1 MSPAPAIPTALRRVL
16 RLATAALPVTAV
28 LSAVAVL
35 AGGAFSAAA
44 EPSWAAAGT
53 LVLVLAGV
61 VAGAAKRMPS
71 RARQEPTVAD
81 DLALGAPLVAAS
93 VLVAVLA
100 GEGLFPLVYLVMAGL
115 VGFLRF
121 SAAAVLVLLAVGL
134 DALAASRSGTPRTAE
149 LASHAV
155 FLALFAA
162 TYRLVLNARLAL
174 ARRAEV
180 DAVRNRL
187 REVEE
192 NARTFRLVDSG
203 SAERTEGTD
212 AREKWLLASVQQ
224 VEGAV
229 GAVLDVAELA
239 IRGHTCAAFLLDADD
254 RMLRLHD
261 CRSPSEAVQRAPIP
275 AGEGILGGVVR
286 RGVAVRMTSA
296 SALRGVGWYESKVAV
311 RSVLAVPLQERSGQ
325 LRGVLLADRLEAE
338 AFTDADEQLLTI
350 LGREVLRAL
359 EVERVLGEV
368 RRGRDE
374 KTRFFGAIE
383 ELNRAVDPSAVFAA
397 VLENARTLASLDFV
411 ALTLVQEEDGARVH
425 RVAKVT
431 GGSAAA
437 RSLEGRSFPDNNG
450 LVANVVRY
458 GAPLPGRALPNMEQK
473 VVFDEDTE
481 IRGLGALRILPLVAA
496 DRILGTLVAGT
507 RARGALG
514 EDVLRMLEVLAIQA
528 AQAVLRAQLFEQTE
542 RLATTD
548 GLTSLANRRNFQA
561 RAGQALAQAVLRAQL
576 FEQTERLATTDG
588 LTSLAN
594 RRNFQARA
602 GQALAQAR
610 RYGRA
615 CAVLITDID
624 HFKVVNDTYGH
635 PAGDVVLRGVAQML
649 REQARDTDVVARYG
663 GEEFA
668 VVMPETDLR
677 GAQVIAERLREA
689 VAARS
694 FHTDLGPVRV
704 TLSIGLA
711 ASPGDG
717 TEMEALVQLAD
728 QCLYQA
734 KRGGRN
740 RVVTADALRPARLQA
755 G

>member
-1 MSPAPAIPTALRRVL
+1 MSPAPAIPTALRRAL
-16 RLATAALPVTAV
+16 RWLLAALPIASV
-28 LSAVAVL
+28 LTTVAVL
-35 AGGAFSAAA
+35 AGGAFSAGA
-44 EPSWAAAGT
+44 EASWAAAGT
-53 LVLVLAGV
+53 LVLVLAGL
-61 VAGAAKRMPS
+61 VAGALRRVP
-71 RARQEPTVAD
+71 ARPGRERTVGD

-93 VLVAVLA
+93 VLVAALA

-121 SAAAVLVLLAVGL
+121 SAASLLVLLAVGL
-134 DALAASRSGTPRTAE
+134 DALQATRSVTSRAAE
-149 LASHAV
+149 LAAHAV

-180 DAVRNRL
+180 DAVKNRL

-192 NARTFRLVDSG
+192 DARTFRLVDSG
-203 SAERTEGTD
+203 SAERTDGAA
-212 AREKWLLASVQQ
+212 AREKWLLASVQE

-239 IRGHTCAAFLLDADD
+239 IKSHTCAAFLLDADD

-261 CRSPSEAVQRAPIP
+261 CRSASEEVQRAPIP

-296 SALRGVGWYESKVAV
+296 VGLRGVGWYESHTGV

-338 AFTDADEQLLTI
+338 AFTDADEQLLST
-350 LGREVLRAL
+350 LAREVLRAL

-374 KTRFFGAIE
+374 KTRFFRAIE

-397 VLENARTLASLDFV
+397 VLENAQALAALDFA
-411 ALTLVQEEDGARVH
+411 ALTLVQEEEGARVH
-425 RVAKVT
+425 RVAKVV
-431 GGSAAA
+431 GGTAAA
-437 RSLEGRSFPDNNG
+437 RALEGRAFADNNG

-458 GAPLPGRALPNMEQK
+458 GTPLPGRALPSMEQK

-542 RLATTD
+542 RLATID
-548 GLTSLANRRNFQA
+548 GLTSLANRRTFQA
-561 RAGQALAQAVLRAQL
+561 RA
-576 FEQTERLATTDG
+576 E
-588 LTSLAN
+588 
-594 RRNFQARA
+594 
-602 GQALAQAR
+602 QALAQAR

-635 PAGDVVLRGVAQML
+635 PAGDVVLKGVAQML

-668 VVMPETDLR
+668 VVMPETDLK
-677 GAQVIAERLREA
+677 GAQVIAERLRES

-694 FHTDLGPVRV
+694 FHTELGPVRV
-704 TLSIGLA
+704 TLSLGLA
-711 ASPGDG
+711 ASPVDG
-717 TEMEALVQLAD
+717 TEMAVLVQLAD

-734 KRGGRN
+734 KRSGRN
-740 RVVTADALRPARLQA
+740 RLVTAEALRPTRLQT

>member
-1 MSPAPAIPTALRRVL
+1 MSAAPALPTQVRRTLRWAAAGLPLAGVL
-16 RLATAALPVTAV
+16 A
-28 LSAVAVL
+28 AVALLVSGL
-35 AGGAFSAAA
+35 FPAAE
-44 EPSWAAAGT
+44 EPSWAAPGA

-61 VAGAAKRMPS
+61 AAAAGRRTPVHHQKERS
-71 RARQEPTVAD
+71 LGD

-93 VLVAVLA
+93 VLVADLA
-100 GEGLFPLVYLVMAGL
+100 GDGLFPLVYLVMAGL

-121 SAAAVLVLLAVGL
+121 SAASLLVLLAVGMDGL
-134 DALAASRSGTPRTAE
+134 RLGRSGTPRTAE
-149 LASHAV
+149 VAAHAL
-155 FLALFAA
+155 FLVLFAA

-192 NARTFRLVDSG
+192 DARTFRLVDSG
-203 SAERTEGTD
+203 SAERAGGP
-212 AREKWLLASVQQ
+212 AAQEKWLLASVQQ

-239 IRGHTCAAFLLDADD
+239 IRSHSCAAFLLDADD

-261 CRSPSEAVQRAPIP
+261 CRSSSELVQRAPVP

-286 RGVAVRMTSA
+286 RGVAVRMA
-296 SALRGVGWYESKVAV
+296 SEGGLRGVGWYQSNVGVK
-311 RSVLAVPLQERSGQ
+311 SVLAVPLQERSGQ

-338 AFTDADEQLLTI
+338 AFTDGDEQLLST
-350 LGREVLRAL
+350 LAREVLRAL

-374 KTRFFGAIE
+374 KARFFSAIE
-383 ELNRAVDPSAVFAA
+383 ELNRAVDPAAVFAA
-397 VLENARTLASLDFV
+397 VVENARTLAALDFV
-411 ALTLVQEEDGARVH
+411 AVTLVQEEEGARVH
-425 RVAKVT
+425 RVAKVA
-431 GGSAAA
+431 GSTTA
-437 RSLEGRSFPDNNG
+437 RALEGRSFPDNNG

-458 GAPLPGRALPNMEQK
+458 GAPLPGRALPQMEQK
-473 VVFDEDTE
+473 VVFDDRTE
-481 IRGLGALRILPLVAA
+481 VRGLGALRILPLVAA

-507 RARGALG
+507 KARGALG

-542 RLATTD
+542 RLATID
-548 GLTSLANRRNFQA
+548 GLTSLANRRTFQA
-561 RAGQALAQAVLRAQL
+561 RAA
-576 FEQTERLATTDG
+576 
-588 LTSLAN
+588 
-594 RRNFQARA
+594 
-602 GQALAQAR
+602 QALAQAR

-624 HFKVVNDTYGH
+624 HFKAVNDTYGH

-689 VAARS
+689 VAART
-694 FHTDLGPVRV
+694 FATELGPVRV
-704 TLSIGLA
+704 TLSVGLA
-711 ASPGDG
+711 ASPQDG
-717 TEMEALVQLAD
+717 TDMDALVQLAD
-728 QCLYQA
+728 GCLYQA
-734 KRGGRN
+734 KREGRN
-740 RVVTADALRPARLQA
+740 RVVTAEGLRPARLQA
-755 G
+755 S

>member
-1 MSPAPAIPTALRRVL
+1 MSAAPALPTQVRRTLRWAAAGL
-16 RLATAALPVTAV
+16 PLAG
-28 LSAVAVL
+28 VL
-35 AGGAFSAAA
+35 AAVVLLVSGLFPAAE
-44 EPSWAAAGT
+44 EPSWAAPGA

-61 VAGAAKRMPS
+61 AAAAGRRTPVHHQKERS
-71 RARQEPTVAD
+71 LGD

-93 VLVAVLA
+93 VLVADLA
-100 GEGLFPLVYLVMAGL
+100 GDGLFPLVYLVMAGL

-121 SAAAVLVLLAVGL
+121 SAASLLVLLAVGMDGL
-134 DALAASRSGTPRTAE
+134 RLGRSGTPRTAE
-149 LASHAV
+149 VAAHAL
-155 FLALFAA
+155 FLVLFAA

-192 NARTFRLVDSG
+192 DARTFRLVDSG
-203 SAERTEGTD
+203 SAERAGGP
-212 AREKWLLASVQQ
+212 AAQEKWLLASVQQ

-239 IRGHTCAAFLLDADD
+239 IRSHSCAAFLLDADD

-261 CRSPSEAVQRAPIP
+261 CRSSSELVQRAPVP

-286 RGVAVRMTSA
+286 RGVAVRMA
-296 SALRGVGWYESKVAV
+296 SEGGLRGVGWYQSNVGVK
-311 RSVLAVPLQERSGQ
+311 SVLAVPLQERSGQ

-338 AFTDADEQLLTI
+338 AFTDGDEQLLST
-350 LGREVLRAL
+350 LAREVLRAL

-374 KTRFFGAIE
+374 KARFFSAIE
-383 ELNRAVDPSAVFAA
+383 ELNRAVDPAAVFAA
-397 VLENARTLASLDFV
+397 VVENARTLAALDFV
-411 ALTLVQEEDGARVH
+411 AVTLVQEEEGARVH
-425 RVAKVT
+425 RVAKVA
-431 GGSAAA
+431 GSTTA
-437 RSLEGRSFPDNNG
+437 RALEGRSFPDNNG

-458 GAPLPGRALPNMEQK
+458 GAPLPGRALPQMEQK
-473 VVFDEDTE
+473 VVFDDRTE
-481 IRGLGALRILPLVAA
+481 VRGLGALRILPLVAA

-507 RARGALG
+507 KARGALG

-542 RLATTD
+542 RLATID
-548 GLTSLANRRNFQA
+548 GLTSLANRRTFQA
-561 RAGQALAQAVLRAQL
+561 RAA
-576 FEQTERLATTDG
+576 
-588 LTSLAN
+588 
-594 RRNFQARA
+594 
-602 GQALAQAR
+602 QALAQAR

-624 HFKVVNDTYGH
+624 HFKAVNDTYGH

-689 VAARS
+689 VAART
-694 FHTDLGPVRV
+694 FATELGPVRV
-704 TLSIGLA
+704 TLSVGLA
-711 ASPGDG
+711 ASPQDG
-717 TEMEALVQLAD
+717 TDMDALVQLAD
-728 QCLYQA
+728 GCLYQA
-734 KRGGRN
+734 KREGRN
-740 RVVTADALRPARLQA
+740 RVVTAEGLRPARLQA
-755 G
+755 S

>member
-1 MSPAPAIPTALRRVL
+1 MSPAPAIPTALRRAL
-16 RLATAALPVTAV
+16 RWVFAGLPVAAV
-28 LSAVAVL
+28 LTTVAVL
-35 AGGAFSAAA
+35 ASGAFSAGAQ
-44 EPSWAAAGT
+44 PSWAAAGT

-61 VAGAAKRMPS
+61 VSGTARRTPS
-71 RARQEPTVAD
+71 RAGRDRTVGD

-93 VLVAVLA
+93 VLVAALA

-121 SAAAVLVLLAVGL
+121 GAASLLVLLAVGL
-134 DALAASRSGTPRTAE
+134 DALQASRSETPRTAE
-149 LASHAV
+149 LAAHAL
-155 FLALFAA
+155 FLVLFAA

-192 NARTFRLVDSG
+192 DARTFRLVDSG
-203 SAERTEGTD
+203 SAERTDG
-212 AREKWLLASVQQ
+212 AAAQEKWLLASVQE

-239 IRGHTCAAFLLDADD
+239 IHGHTCAAFLLDADD

-261 CRSPSEAVQRAPIP
+261 CRTLSEEVQRAPLP

-286 RGVAVRMTSA
+286 RGVSVRMTA
-296 SALRGVGWYESKVAV
+296 ATGLRGVGWYATHVGVK
-311 RSVLAVPLQERSGQ
+311 SVLAVPLQERSGQ
-325 LRGVLLADRLEAE
+325 LRGVLLVDRLEPE
-338 AFTDADEQLLTI
+338 PFTDADEQLLAI
-350 LGREVLRAL
+350 LAREVLRAL

-374 KTRFFGAIE
+374 KTRFFRAIE
-383 ELNRAVDPSAVFAA
+383 ELNRAVDPGAVFAA
-397 VLENARTLASLDFV
+397 VLENARALAALDFV
-411 ALTLVQEEDGARVH
+411 ALTLVQEEEGARVH
-425 RVAKVT
+425 RVAKVV

-437 RSLEGRSFPDNNG
+437 RALEGRTFADNNG

-458 GAPLPGRALPNMEQK
+458 GTPLPGRALPSMEQK
-473 VVFDEDTE
+473 VVFDEETE

-548 GLTSLANRRNFQA
+548 GLTSLANRRTFQA
-561 RAGQALAQAVLRAQL
+561 RA
-576 FEQTERLATTDG
+576 E
-588 LTSLAN
+588 
-594 RRNFQARA
+594 
-602 GQALAQAR
+602 QALAQAR

-694 FHTDLGPVRV
+694 FHTELGPVRV
-704 TLSIGLA
+704 TLSVGLA
-711 ASPGDG
+711 ASPNDG

-734 KRGGRN
+734 KRAGRN
-740 RVVTADALRPARLQA
+740 RVVTAEALRPARLQA

>member
-1 MSPAPAIPTALRRVL
+1 MSAAPAIPTALRRTV
-16 RLATAALPVTAV
+16 RWAAAALPAA
-28 LSAVAVL
+28 SVL
-35 AGGAFSAAA
+35 AAVGLLASGLFPSVR
-44 EPSWAAAGT
+44 EPSWAAPAA

-61 VAGAAKRMPS
+61 AAGAGRRTP
-71 RARQEPTVAD
+71 RQGGEERSLAD
-81 DLALGAPLVAAS
+81 DLALGAPLVTAS
-93 VLVAVLA
+93 VLVAALV

-121 SAAAVLVLLAVGL
+121 GAASLLVLLAVGL
-134 DALAASRSGTPRTAE
+134 DGLRVSRSGTPHPAE
-149 LASHAV
+149 LAAHAV
-155 FLALFAA
+155 FLLLFAA

-174 ARRAEV
+174 ARHAET

-192 NARTFRLVDSG
+192 DARTFRLVDSG
-203 SAERTEGTD
+203 SAERTGG
-212 AREKWLLASVQQ
+212 AAAQEKWLLASVQQ

-239 IRGHTCAAFLLDADD
+239 IRSHTCAAFLLDADD

-261 CRSPSEAVQRAPIP
+261 CRSTSEGVQRARIP

-286 RGVAVRMTSA
+286 RGVAVRMVSEGGV
-296 SALRGVGWYESKVAV
+296 RGVGWYQRHVLVKAV
-311 RSVLAVPLQERSGQ
+311 CAVPLQEQSGQ

-338 AFTDADEQLLTI
+338 AFTDGDEQLLTT
-350 LGREVLRAL
+350 LAREVLRAL

-374 KTRFFGAIE
+374 KARFFRAIE
-383 ELNRAVDPSAVFAA
+383 ELNRAVDPGAVFAA
-397 VLENARTLASLDFV
+397 VVENARALGALDFV
-411 ALTLVQEEDGARVH
+411 AVTLVQEENGARVH
-425 RVAKVT
+425 RVAKVA
-431 GGSAAA
+431 GSPTA
-437 RSLEGRSFPDNNG
+437 RALEGRSFPDNNG

-473 VVFDEDTE
+473 IVFDDGTE
-481 IRGLGALRILPLVAA
+481 VRGLGALRILPLVAA

-507 RARGALG
+507 KSRGALG

-542 RLATTD
+542 RLATID
-548 GLTSLANRRNFQA
+548 GLTALANRRTFQS
-561 RAGQALAQAVLRAQL
+561 RAA
-576 FEQTERLATTDG
+576 
-588 LTSLAN
+588 
-594 RRNFQARA
+594 
-602 GQALAQAR
+602 QALAQAR

-624 HFKVVNDTYGH
+624 HFKTVNDTYGH

-677 GAQVIAERLREA
+677 GALVIAERLREA
-689 VAARS
+689 VAARA
-694 FHTDLGPVRV
+694 FQTDLGPVRV
-704 TLSIGLA
+704 TLSLGLA
-711 ASPGDG
+711 ASPQDG
-717 TEMEALVQLAD
+717 TEMDALVQLAD
-728 QCLYQA
+728 ACLYRA
-734 KRGGRN
+734 KREGRN
-740 RVVTADALRPARLQA
+740 RVVTSEALRPARLQA

>member
-1 MSPAPAIPTALRRVL
+1 MSAAPALPTQVRRTLRWAAAGLPLAGVL
-16 RLATAALPVTAV
+16 A
-28 LSAVAVL
+28 AVALLVSGL
-35 AGGAFSAAA
+35 FPAAE
-44 EPSWAAAGT
+44 EPSWAAPGA

-61 VAGAAKRMPS
+61 AAAAGRRTPVHHQKER
-71 RARQEPTVAD
+71 RLGD

-93 VLVAVLA
+93 VLVADLA
-100 GEGLFPLVYLVMAGL
+100 GDGLFPLVYLVMAGL

-121 SAAAVLVLLAVGL
+121 SAASLLVLLAVGMDGL
-134 DALAASRSGTPRTAE
+134 RLGRSGTPRTAE
-149 LASHAV
+149 VAAHAL
-155 FLALFAA
+155 FLVLFAA

-192 NARTFRLVDSG
+192 DARTFRLVDSG
-203 SAERTEGTD
+203 SAERAGGP
-212 AREKWLLASVQQ
+212 AAQEKWLLASVQQ

-239 IRGHTCAAFLLDADD
+239 IRSHSCAAFLLDADD

-261 CRSPSEAVQRAPIP
+261 CRSSSELVQRAPVP

-286 RGVAVRMTSA
+286 RGVAVRMA
-296 SALRGVGWYESKVAV
+296 SEGGLRGVGWYQSNVGVK
-311 RSVLAVPLQERSGQ
+311 SVLAVPLQERSGQ

-338 AFTDADEQLLTI
+338 AFTDGDEQLLST
-350 LGREVLRAL
+350 LAREVLRAL

-374 KTRFFGAIE
+374 KARFFSAIE
-383 ELNRAVDPSAVFAA
+383 ELNRAVDPAAVFAA
-397 VLENARTLASLDFV
+397 VVENARTLAALDFV
-411 ALTLVQEEDGARVH
+411 AVTLVQEEEGARVH
-425 RVAKVT
+425 RVAKVA
-431 GGSAAA
+431 GSTTA
-437 RSLEGRSFPDNNG
+437 RALEGRSFPDNNG

-458 GAPLPGRALPNMEQK
+458 GAPLPGRALPQMEQK
-473 VVFDEDTE
+473 VVFDDRTE
-481 IRGLGALRILPLVAA
+481 VRGLGALRILPLVAA

-507 RARGALG
+507 KARGALG

-542 RLATTD
+542 RLATID
-548 GLTSLANRRNFQA
+548 GLTSLANRRTFQA
-561 RAGQALAQAVLRAQL
+561 RAA
-576 FEQTERLATTDG
+576 
-588 LTSLAN
+588 
-594 RRNFQARA
+594 
-602 GQALAQAR
+602 QALAQAR

-624 HFKVVNDTYGH
+624 HFKAVNDTYGH

-689 VAARS
+689 VAART
-694 FHTDLGPVRV
+694 FATELGPVRV
-704 TLSIGLA
+704 TLSVGLA
-711 ASPGDG
+711 ASPQDG
-717 TEMEALVQLAD
+717 TDMDALVQLAD
-728 QCLYQA
+728 GCLYQA
-734 KRGGRN
+734 KREGRN
-740 RVVTADALRPARLQA
+740 RVVTAEGLRPARLQA
-755 G
+755 S

>member
-1 MSPAPAIPTALRRVL
+1 MSPSAAIPAPLRRALRWAVGG
-16 RLATAALPVTAV
+16 LPLLAV
-28 LSAVAVL
+28 LTTVAVL
-35 AGGAFSAAA
+35 QGGAFSAAA
-44 EPSWAAAGT
+44 EPSWVAAGT
-53 LVLVLAGV
+53 LVLVLGGV
-61 VAGAAKRMPS
+61 VAGALR
-71 RARQEPTVAD
+71 RAPRRLGKERTVGD

-93 VLVAVLA
+93 VLVAALA

-121 SAAAVLVLLAVGL
+121 SAASLLVLFAVGL
-134 DALAASRSGTPRTAE
+134 DALQMAHSGGPRTAQ
-149 LASHAV
+149 LAAH
-155 FLALFAA
+155 ALFLVLFAG

-192 NARTFRLVDSG
+192 DARTFRLVDSG
-203 SAERTEGTD
+203 SAQRAEGT
-212 AREKWLLASVQQ
+212 AAQEKWLLASVQQ

-239 IRGHTCAAFLLDADD
+239 IKSHTCAAFLLDADD
-254 RMLRLHD
+254 RTLRLHD
-261 CRSPSEAVQRAPIP
+261 CRSLCEDVQRAPIP

-286 RGVAVRMTSA
+286 RGVAVRMA
-296 SALRGVGWYESKVAV
+296 SAAGLRGVGWYQGHLEVK
-311 RSVLAVPLQERSGQ
+311 SVLAVPLQEVSGQ
-325 LRGVLLADRLEAE
+325 LRGVLLADRLEPQ
-338 AFTDADEQLLTI
+338 AFTDADEQLLSI
-350 LGREVLRAL
+350 LAREVLRAL

-374 KTRFFGAIE
+374 KTRFFRAIE
-383 ELNRAVDPSAVFAA
+383 ELNRAVDPGAVFGA
-397 VLENARTLASLDFV
+397 VLENAQTLASLDFA
-411 ALTLVQEEDGARVH
+411 ALTLVQEEGAARVH
-425 RVAKVT
+425 RVAKVV
-431 GGSAAA
+431 GGSAGA
-437 RSLEGRSFPDNNG
+437 RALEGRVFPDNNG

-473 VVFDEDTE
+473 VVFDDATE
-481 IRGLGALRILPLVAA
+481 LRGLGALRILPLVAA

-514 EDVLRMLEVLAIQA
+514 EDVIRMLEVLAIQA

-548 GLTSLANRRNFQA
+548 GLTALANRRTFQI
-561 RAGQALAQAVLRAQL
+561 RAGQ
-576 FEQTERLATTDG
+576 T
-588 LTSLAN
+588 
-594 RRNFQARA
+594 
-602 GQALAQAR
+602 LAQAR

-615 CAVLITDID
+615 CAVLMTDID
-624 HFKVVNDTYGH
+624 HFKAVNDTYGH
-635 PAGDVVLRGVAQML
+635 PAGDVVLKGVAQML

-668 VVMPETDLR
+668 VVMPETDVR

-689 VAARS
+689 VAARV
-694 FHTDLGPVRV
+694 FHTELGPVRV

-711 ASPGDG
+711 ASPEDG
-717 TEMEALVQLAD
+717 TEMDALVQLAD

-734 KRGGRN
+734 KRSGRN
-740 RVVTADALRPARLQA
+740 RLVTAESMRPARLQA

>member
-1 MSPAPAIPTALRRVL
+1 MSPSLAIPTAFRRVL
-16 RLATAALPVTAV
+16 RWCLAGLPVAAV
-28 LSAVAVL
+28 LTTVAVL

-61 VAGAAKRMPS
+61 AAGAMRGTAQRAS
-71 RARQEPTVAD
+71 RERTVGD

-93 VLVAVLA
+93 VLVATLA

-121 SAAAVLVLLAVGL
+121 SAASLLVLLAVGL
-134 DALAASRSGTPRTAE
+134 DALQSSRSGTPRTAE
-149 LASHAV
+149 LAAHAL

-192 NARTFRLVDSG
+192 DARTFRLVDSG
-203 SAERTEGTD
+203 STERTDGE
-212 AREKWLLASVQQ
+212 AAQEKWLLASVQQ

-261 CRSPSEAVQRAPIP
+261 CRSPSEAVQRAPVP

-286 RGVAVRMTSA
+286 RAVAVRMSSA
-296 SALRGVGWYESKVAV
+296 TGLRGVGWYQRHVGVK
-311 RSVLAVPLQERSGQ
+311 SVLAVPLQERSGQ

-338 AFTDADEQLLTI
+338 AFTDADEQLLAI
-350 LGREVLRAL
+350 LAREVLRAL

-374 KTRFFGAIE
+374 KTRFFRAIE
-383 ELNRAVDPSAVFAA
+383 ELNRAVDPGAVFAA
-397 VLENARTLASLDFV
+397 VLENARALGSLDFV
-411 ALTLVQEEDGARVH
+411 ALTLVQEEEGARVH
-425 RVAKVT
+425 RVAKVS

-437 RSLEGRSFPDNNG
+437 RALEGRTFPDNNG

-548 GLTSLANRRNFQA
+548 GLTCLANRRTFQA
-561 RAGQALAQAVLRAQL
+561 RA
-576 FEQTERLATTDG
+576 E
-588 LTSLAN
+588 
-594 RRNFQARA
+594 
-602 GQALAQAR
+602 QALAQAR
-610 RYGRA
+610 RYGRV

-635 PAGDVVLRGVAQML
+635 PAGDTVLKGVAQML

-677 GAQVIAERLREA
+677 GAQVIAERLRET
-689 VAARS
+689 VAARI
-694 FHTDLGPVRV
+694 FHTELGPVRV
-704 TLSIGLA
+704 TLSVGLA
-711 ASPGDG
+711 ASPEDG
-717 TEMEALVQLAD
+717 TEMDALVQLAD

-734 KRGGRN
+734 KRAGRN
-740 RVVTADALRPARLQA
+740 RVVTAEALRPARLHA

>member
-1 MSPAPAIPTALRRVL
+1 MSAAPALPTQVRRTLRWAAAGL
-16 RLATAALPVTAV
+16 PLAG
-28 LSAVAVL
+28 VL
-35 AGGAFSAAA
+35 AAVVLLVSGLFPAAE
-44 EPSWAAAGT
+44 EPSWAAPGA

-61 VAGAAKRMPS
+61 AAAAGRRTPVHHQKERS
-71 RARQEPTVAD
+71 LGD

-93 VLVAVLA
+93 VLVADLA
-100 GEGLFPLVYLVMAGL
+100 GDGLFPLVYLVMAGL

-121 SAAAVLVLLAVGL
+121 SAASLLVLLAVGMDGL
-134 DALAASRSGTPRTAE
+134 RLGRSGTPRTAE
-149 LASHAV
+149 VAAHAL
-155 FLALFAA
+155 FLVLFAA

-180 DAVRNRL
+180 DAVRNQL

-192 NARTFRLVDSG
+192 DARTFRLVDSG
-203 SAERTEGTD
+203 SAERAGGP
-212 AREKWLLASVQQ
+212 AAQEKWLLASVQQ

-239 IRGHTCAAFLLDADD
+239 IRSHSCAAFLLDADD

-261 CRSPSEAVQRAPIP
+261 CRSSSELVQRAPVP

-286 RGVAVRMTSA
+286 RGVAVRMA
-296 SALRGVGWYESKVAV
+296 SEGGLRGVGWYQSNVGVK
-311 RSVLAVPLQERSGQ
+311 SVLAVPLQERSGQ

-338 AFTDADEQLLTI
+338 AFTDGDEQLLST
-350 LGREVLRAL
+350 LAREVLRAL

-374 KTRFFGAIE
+374 KARFFSAIE
-383 ELNRAVDPSAVFAA
+383 ELNRAVDPAAVFAA
-397 VLENARTLASLDFV
+397 VVENARTLAALDFV
-411 ALTLVQEEDGARVH
+411 AVTLVQEEEGARVH
-425 RVAKVT
+425 RVAKVA
-431 GGSAAA
+431 GSTTA
-437 RSLEGRSFPDNNG
+437 RALEGRSFPDNNG

-458 GAPLPGRALPNMEQK
+458 GAPLPGRALPQMEQK
-473 VVFDEDTE
+473 VVFDDRTE
-481 IRGLGALRILPLVAA
+481 VRGLGALRILPLVAA

-507 RARGALG
+507 KARGALG

-542 RLATTD
+542 RLATID
-548 GLTSLANRRNFQA
+548 GLTSLANRRTFQA
-561 RAGQALAQAVLRAQL
+561 RAA
-576 FEQTERLATTDG
+576 
-588 LTSLAN
+588 
-594 RRNFQARA
+594 
-602 GQALAQAR
+602 QALAQAR

-624 HFKVVNDTYGH
+624 HFKAVNDTYGH

-689 VAARS
+689 VAART
-694 FHTDLGPVRV
+694 FATELGPVRV
-704 TLSIGLA
+704 TLSVGLA
-711 ASPGDG
+711 ASPQDG
-717 TEMEALVQLAD
+717 TDMDALVQLAD
-728 QCLYQA
+728 GCLYQA
-734 KRGGRN
+734 KREGRN
-740 RVVTADALRPARLQA
+740 RVVTAEGLRPARLQA
-755 G
+755 S

>member
-1 MSPAPAIPTALRRVL
+1 MSPAPPIPTALRRAI
-16 RLATAALPVTAV
+16 RWATAALPIVAV
-28 LSAVAVL
+28 LTTVAVL
-35 AGGAFSAAA
+35 AGGSFSAAA

-61 VAGAAKRMPS
+61 GAGVRRRMPARAGA
-71 RARQEPTVAD
+71 EPTVGG

-93 VLVAVLA
+93 ILVAALA

-121 SAAAVLVLLAVGL
+121 SAASLLVLLAVGL
-134 DALAASRSGTPRTAE
+134 DALQASRSGTPRTAE
-149 LASHAV
+149 LAAHAV

-192 NARTFRLVDSG
+192 DARTFRLVDSG
-203 SAERTEGTD
+203 SAERKEGE
-212 AREKWLLASVQQ
+212 AAQEKWLLASVQE

-239 IRGHTCAAFLLDADD
+239 VRGYSCAVYLLDADD

-261 CRSPSEAVQRAPIP
+261 CRSPSEAVRRAPIP

-286 RGVAVRMTSA
+286 RSVAVRMA
-296 SALRGVGWYESKVAV
+296 SATGLRGVAWYETHVAV
-311 RSVLAVPLQERSGQ
+311 KAVLAVPLQERSGQ

-350 LGREVLRAL
+350 LACEVLRAL

-374 KTRFFGAIE
+374 KSRFFRAIE

-397 VLENARTLASLDFV
+397 VLENARTLASLDFA
-411 ALTLVQEEDGARVH
+411 ALTLVQEEEGARLH
-425 RVAKVT
+425 RVAKVV
-431 GGSAAA
+431 GGSAGA
-437 RSLEGRSFPDNNG
+437 RALEGRAFPDNNG

-458 GAPLPGRALPNMEQK
+458 GAPLPGRALPNMEQR
-473 VVFDEDTE
+473 VVFDDETE

-548 GLTSLANRRNFQA
+548 GLTCLANRRTFQA
-561 RAGQALAQAVLRAQL
+561 RA
-576 FEQTERLATTDG
+576 E
-588 LTSLAN
+588 
-594 RRNFQARA
+594 
-602 GQALAQAR
+602 QALAQAR

-624 HFKVVNDTYGH
+624 HFKAVNDTYGH
-635 PAGDVVLRGVAQML
+635 PAGDTVLRGVAQML

-689 VAARS
+689 VAARA
-694 FHTDLGPVRV
+694 FHTELGPVRV

-711 ASPGDG
+711 ASPQDG
-717 TEMEALVQLAD
+717 VDMEPLVQLAD

-734 KRGGRN
+734 KRAGRN
-740 RVVTADALRPARLQA
+740 RVVTSDALRPTRLQA

>member
-1 MSPAPAIPTALRRVL
+1 MSPPPAIPTPLRRALRWAVWG
-16 RLATAALPVTAV
+16 LPIVAV
-28 LSAVAVL
+28 LTTVAVL
-35 AGGAFSAAA
+35 ASGSFSAAG

-61 VAGAAKRMPS
+61 AAGALRRPPR
-71 RARQEPTVAD
+71 RAGTERPVGD

-93 VLVAVLA
+93 VLVAALA

-121 SAAAVLVLLAVGL
+121 SAASLLVLLAVGL
-134 DALAASRSGTPRTAE
+134 DALQMSRSGGARTAQ
-149 LASHAV
+149 LAAH
-155 FLALFAA
+155 ALFLVLFAG

-192 NARTFRLVDSG
+192 DARTFRLVDSG
-203 SAERTEGTD
+203 SAERAEGT
-212 AREKWLLASVQQ
+212 AAQAKWLLASVQQ

-239 IRGHTCAAFLLDADD
+239 IHSHTCAAFLLDADD

-261 CRSPSEAVQRAPIP
+261 CRSLSENVQRAPVP

-286 RGVAVRMTSA
+286 RGVAVRMA
-296 SALRGVGWYESKVAV
+296 SATGLRGVGWYQGHVGVK
-311 RSVLAVPLQERSGQ
+311 SVLAVPLQERSGQ

-338 AFTDADEQLLTI
+338 AFTDADEQLLAI
-350 LGREVLRAL
+350 LAREVLRAL

-374 KTRFFGAIE
+374 KTRFFRAIE
-383 ELNRAVDPSAVFAA
+383 ELNRAVDPGAVFAA
-397 VLENARTLASLDFV
+397 VLENAQSLASLDFA
-411 ALTLVQEEDGARVH
+411 ALTLVQEEGDARVH
-425 RVAKVT
+425 RVAKVV
-431 GGSAAA
+431 GGSAGA
-437 RSLEGRSFPDNNG
+437 RTLEGRVFPDNNG

-473 VVFDEDTE
+473 VVFDDATE
-481 IRGLGALRILPLVAA
+481 LRGLGALRILPLVAA

-514 EDVLRMLEVLAIQA
+514 EDVIRMLEVLAIQA

-548 GLTSLANRRNFQA
+548 GLTSLANRRTFQI
-561 RAGQALAQAVLRAQL
+561 RAGQ
-576 FEQTERLATTDG
+576 T
-588 LTSLAN
+588 
-594 RRNFQARA
+594 
-602 GQALAQAR
+602 LAQAR
-610 RYGRA
+610 RYARA
-615 CAVLITDID
+615 CAVLMTDID
-624 HFKVVNDTYGH
+624 HFKTVNDTYGH
-635 PAGDVVLRGVAQML
+635 PAGDVVLKGVAQML
-649 REQARDTDVVARYG
+649 KEQARDTDVVARYG

-689 VAARS
+689 VAARL
-694 FHTDLGPVRV
+694 FHTELGPVRV

-711 ASPGDG
+711 ASPEDG
-717 TEMEALVQLAD
+717 TEMDALVQLAD

-734 KRGGRN
+734 KRAGRN
-740 RVVTADALRPARLQA
+740 RVVTAESLRPARLQA

>member
-1 MSPAPAIPTALRRVL
+1 MPAR
-16 RLATAALPVTAV
+16 
-28 LSAVAVL
+28 
-35 AGGAFSAAA
+35 AGR
-44 EPSWAAAGT
+44 E
-53 LVLVLAGV
+53 
-61 VAGAAKRMPS
+61 R
-71 RARQEPTVAD
+71 TVGD

-93 VLVAVLA
+93 VLVAALA
-100 GEGLFPLVYLVMAGL
+100 GEGLFPLAYLVMAGL

-121 SAAAVLVLLAVGL
+121 SAASLLVLLAVGL
-134 DALAASRSGTPRTAE
+134 DALQSTRSGTPRTAQ
-149 LASHAV
+149 LAAHAL
-155 FLALFAA
+155 FLVLFAA

-192 NARTFRLVDSG
+192 DARTFRLVDSG
-203 SAERTEGTD
+203 SAQRTDGP
-212 AREKWLLASVQQ
+212 AAQEKWLLASVQE

-239 IRGHTCAAFLLDADD
+239 IKSHTCAAFLLDADD

-261 CRSPSEAVQRAPIP
+261 CRSTSEEVQRAPVP

-296 SALRGVGWYESKVAV
+296 SGLRGVGWYESHVGVK
-311 RSVLAVPLQERSGQ
+311 SVLAVPLQERSGQ
-325 LRGVLLADRLEAE
+325 LRGVLLADRLQAE
-338 AFTDADEQLLTI
+338 AFTDADEQLLAI
-350 LGREVLRAL
+350 LAREVLRAL

-374 KTRFFGAIE
+374 KTRFFRAIE

-397 VLENARTLASLDFV
+397 VLENAQALAALDFA
-411 ALTLVQEEDGARVH
+411 ALTLVQEDEGARVH
-425 RVAKVT
+425 RVAKVV

-437 RSLEGRSFPDNNG
+437 RALEGRAFADNNG

-458 GAPLPGRALPNMEQK
+458 GTPLPGRALPSMEQR

-548 GLTSLANRRNFQA
+548 GLTSLANRRTFQA
-561 RAGQALAQAVLRAQL
+561 RA
-576 FEQTERLATTDG
+576 E
-588 LTSLAN
+588 
-594 RRNFQARA
+594 
-602 GQALAQAR
+602 QALAQAR

-668 VVMPETDLR
+668 VVMPETDLK
-677 GAQVIAERLREA
+677 GAQVIAERLRES
-689 VAARS
+689 VAARA
-694 FHTDLGPVRV
+694 FHTELGPVRV
-704 TLSIGLA
+704 TLSVGLA
-711 ASPGDG
+711 ASPSDG

-734 KRGGRN
+734 KRAGRN
-740 RVVTADALRPARLQA
+740 RVVTAEVLRPARLHT

>member
-1 MSPAPAIPTALRRVL
+1 MSPSPAIPTPLRRAV
-16 RLATAALPVTAV
+16 RWATAGLPVAAV
-28 LSAVAVL
+28 LTAVAVL

-44 EPSWAAAGT
+44 EPSWVAAGT

-61 VAGAAKRMPS
+61 AAGAVRRTS
-71 RARQEPTVAD
+71 LRTGGDPTVRD

-93 VLVAVLA
+93 VLVAALA
-100 GEGLFPLVYLVMAGL
+100 GDGLFPLVYLVMAGL

-121 SAAAVLVLLAVGL
+121 SAASLLVLFAVGL
-134 DALAASRSGTPRTAE
+134 DALQASRSGTSRTAE
-149 LASHAV
+149 LAAHAL

-192 NARTFRLVDSG
+192 DARTFRLVDSG
-203 SAERTEGTD
+203 SAERNDGE
-212 AREKWLLASVQQ
+212 AAQEKWLLASVQE

-239 IRGHTCAAFLLDADD
+239 IRGHSCAAFLLDADD

-261 CRSPSEAVQRAPIP
+261 CRSPSEAVQRAPLP

-296 SALRGVGWYESKVAV
+296 SGLRGVGWYETHVGVK
-311 RSVLAVPLQERSGQ
+311 SVLAVPLQERSGQ
-325 LRGVLLADRLEAE
+325 LRGVVLVDRLEAE

-350 LGREVLRAL
+350 LAREVLRAL

-374 KTRFFGAIE
+374 KTRFFRAIE
-383 ELNRAVDPSAVFAA
+383 ELNRAADPGAVFAA
-397 VLENARTLASLDFV
+397 VLENARALASLDFV
-411 ALTLVQEEDGARVH
+411 ALTLVQEEEGARVH
-425 RVAKVT
+425 RVAKVA

-437 RSLEGRSFPDNNG
+437 RALEGRVFPDNNG

-473 VVFDEDTE
+473 VVFDDETE
-481 IRGLGALRILPLVAA
+481 IRGLGALRILPLMAA

-548 GLTSLANRRNFQA
+548 GLTSLANRRTFQS
-561 RAGQALAQAVLRAQL
+561 RA
-576 FEQTERLATTDG
+576 E
-588 LTSLAN
+588 
-594 RRNFQARA
+594 
-602 GQALAQAR
+602 QALAQAR

-624 HFKVVNDTYGH
+624 HFKVVNDTFGH

-677 GAQVIAERLREA
+677 GAQVIAERLRER

-694 FHTDLGPVRV
+694 FHTQLGPVRV

-711 ASPGDG
+711 ASPQDG
-717 TEMEALVQLAD
+717 AEMEALVQLAD

-734 KRGGRN
+734 KRAGRN
-740 RVVTADALRPARLQA
+740 MVVTSDALRPSRLHA

>member
-1 MSPAPAIPTALRRVL
+1 MSPPPATPTPLRRAVRWL
-16 RLATAALPVTAV
+16 SWGLPVAAV
-28 LSAVAVL
+28 LTTVAVL
-35 AGGAFSAAA
+35 ASGSFSAAA
-44 EPSWAAAGT
+44 EPSWAAFAT

-61 VAGAAKRMPS
+61 AAGALRRPPT
-71 RARQEPTVAD
+71 RAGRDRTVTD

-93 VLVAVLA
+93 VLVAALA

-121 SAAAVLVLLAVGL
+121 SAASLLVLLAVGL
-134 DALAASRSGTPRTAE
+134 DALQMSRSGPPRTAQ
-149 LASHAV
+149 LAAHAL

-192 NARTFRLVDSG
+192 DARTFRLVDSG
-203 SAERTEGTD
+203 SSERTEGR
-212 AREKWLLASVQQ
+212 AAQEKWLLASVQQ

-239 IRGHTCAAFLLDADD
+239 IRSHTCAVFLLDADD

-261 CRSPSEAVQRAPIP
+261 CRSVSEDVHRAPIP

-286 RGVAVRMTSA
+286 RGVAVRMA
-296 SALRGVGWYESKVAV
+296 SATGVRGVGWYQHPTGVE
-311 RSVLAVPLQERSGQ
+311 SVLAVPLQERSGQ
-325 LRGVLLADRLEAE
+325 LRGVLLADRLAPE

-350 LGREVLRAL
+350 LAREVLRAL

-374 KTRFFGAIE
+374 KTRFFRAIE
-383 ELNRAVDPSAVFAA
+383 ELNRAADPGAVFAA
-397 VLENARTLASLDFV
+397 VLENARSLASLDFA
-411 ALTLVQEEDGARVH
+411 ALTLVQEEEGARVH
-425 RVAKVT
+425 RVAKVA
-431 GGSAAA
+431 GGSAGA
-437 RSLEGRSFPDNNG
+437 RTLEGRVFPDNNG

-473 VVFDEDTE
+473 VVFDDATE
-481 IRGLGALRILPLVAA
+481 LRGLGALRILPLVAA

-514 EDVLRMLEVLAIQA
+514 EDVIRMLEVLAIQA

-548 GLTSLANRRNFQA
+548 GLTALANRRTFQ
-561 RAGQALAQAVLRAQL
+561 LRAA
-576 FEQTERLATTDG
+576 QT
-588 LTSLAN
+588 
-594 RRNFQARA
+594 
-602 GQALAQAR
+602 LAQAR

-615 CAVLITDID
+615 CAVLMTDID
-624 HFKVVNDTYGH
+624 HFKAVNDTYGH

-668 VVMPETDLR
+668 VVMPETDLG

-689 VAARS
+689 VAARV
-694 FHTDLGPVRV
+694 FHTEVGPVRV

-711 ASPGDG
+711 ASPQDG
-717 TEMEALVQLAD
+717 TEMDALVQLAD
-728 QCLYQA
+728 QCLYLA
-734 KRGGRN
+734 KRAGRN